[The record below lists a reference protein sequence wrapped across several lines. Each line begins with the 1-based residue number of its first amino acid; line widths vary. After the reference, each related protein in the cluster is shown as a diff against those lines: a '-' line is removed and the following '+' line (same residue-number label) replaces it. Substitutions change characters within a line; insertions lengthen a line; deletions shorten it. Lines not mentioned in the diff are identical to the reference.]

1 MIPEI
6 DAVSLRGELDGPNPP
21 KLLDVREDDE
31 LEISRL
37 PDVVHIRLQELPA
50 RLDELDKDADWVVIC
65 RGGTRSANATSFM
78 LGQGFS
84 QVRNL
89 VGGMNGYAR
98 TVDPS
103 LPVY

>member
-1 MIPEI
+1 VIPEI
-6 DAVSLRGELDGPNPP
+6 DAAGLRGELDGPKPP

-37 PDVVHIRLQELPA
+37 PDIVHIPLQELPA
-50 RLDELDKDADWVVIC
+50 RLGELDKDADWVVIC
-65 RGGTRSANATSFM
+65 RGGTRSANATALM

-84 QVRNL
+84 TVRNL